1 MRDYIK
7 SIVNKKLSVDDN
19 LNLIR
24 EYIQAYFLYVIYRKK
39 YYQDIVFTGGTAL
52 RFVYRIKRFS
62 EDIDF
67 SLSARVTRIDFNLMM
82 RDIAREFKQAGYAV
96 EIKAKTCLTVNSA
109 FLKFSGIMFE
119 TGLSRLKDEKFLI
132 KVEIDSHPPAGGI
145 EAHTMVSTPFMFY
158 MLHYDL
164 KSLFAGKVHAL
175 LCREYTKGRD
185 WYDLMWYLSKFKDIE
200 PNYIMLNNAMAQT
213 SKNPTLINQ
222 GNWKVEIKRVLR
234 TLDWVKVRNDVKRF
248 LEDPVELE
256 LLTPETLINL
266 IDSELINIRPHP
278 KNSPK

>member
-7 SIVNKKLSVDDN
+7 SIVDKKLSVDDN

-67 SLSARVTRIDFNLMM
+67 SLSARVTQIDFNLMM
-82 RDIAREFKQAGYAV
+82 SDIAREFKQAGYAV
-96 EIKAKTCLTVNSA
+96 EIKAKTRLTVNSA

-119 TGLSRLKDEKFLI
+119 TGLSPLKDEKFLI

-158 MLHYDL
+158 LLHYDL

-185 WYDLMWYLSKFKDIE
+185 WYDLMWYLNKFKDIE

-213 SKNPTLINQ
+213 SQNPTLINQ
-222 GNWKVEIKRVLR
+222 GNWKTEIKRVLR

-248 LEDPVELE
+248 LEDPAELE

-266 IDSELINIRPHP
+266 IDSELINIRPHS
-278 KNSPK
+278 KKGSK

>member
-7 SIVNKKLSVDDN
+7 SIVDKKLSVDDN

-67 SLSARVTRIDFNLMM
+67 SLSARVTQIDFNLMM
-82 RDIAREFKQAGYAV
+82 SDIAREFKQAGYAV
-96 EIKAKTCLTVNSA
+96 EIKAKTRLTVNSA

-119 TGLSRLKDEKFLI
+119 TGLSPLKDEKFLI

-158 MLHYDL
+158 LLHYDL

-222 GNWKVEIKRVLR
+222 GNWKMEIKRVLR

-248 LEDPVELE
+248 LEDPAELE

-266 IDSELINIRPHP
+266 VDSGLINIRSHS
-278 KNSPK
+278 KKGSK

>member
-7 SIVNKKLSVDDN
+7 SIVDKKLSVDDN

-52 RFVYRIKRFS
+52 RFVYRIRRFS

-67 SLSARVTRIDFNLMM
+67 SLSVRVKQIDFNVMM
-82 RDIAREFKQAGYAV
+82 SDIAREFKQAGYAV
-96 EIKAKTCLTVNSA
+96 EIKAKTRLTVNSA

-119 TGLSRLKDEKFLI
+119 TGLSPLKDEKFLI

-158 MLHYDL
+158 LLHYDL

-222 GNWKVEIKRVLR
+222 GNWKMEIKRVLR

-248 LEDPVELE
+248 LEDPAELE

-266 IDSELINIRPHP
+266 IDSELINIRPHS
-278 KNSPK
+278 KKGSK

>member
-7 SIVNKKLSVDDN
+7 SIVDKKLSVDDN

-67 SLSARVTRIDFNLMM
+67 SLSARVTQIDFNLMM
-82 RDIAREFKQAGYAV
+82 SDIAREFKQAGYAV
-96 EIKAKTCLTVNSA
+96 EIKAKTRLTVNSA

-119 TGLSRLKDEKFLI
+119 TGLSPLKDEKFLI

-158 MLHYDL
+158 LLHYDL

-185 WYDLMWYLSKFKDIE
+185 WYDLMWYLNKFKDIE

-222 GNWKVEIKRVLR
+222 GNWKGEIKRVLR

-248 LEDPVELE
+248 LEDPAELE

-266 IDSELINIRPHP
+266 IDSELINIRPHS
-278 KNSPK
+278 KKGSK

>member
-7 SIVNKKLSVDDN
+7 SIVSKKASADDN
-19 LNLIR
+19 LNRIR

-39 YYQDIVFTGGTAL
+39 YYQDLVFTGGTAL
-52 RFVYRIKRFS
+52 RFVYQIRRFS
-62 EDIDF
+62 EDLDF
-67 SLSARVTRIDFNLMM
+67 SLSSRVQQFDFNAMM
-82 RDIAREFKQAGYAV
+82 RDISQEFRQAGYSLEV
-96 EIKAKTCLTVNSA
+96 KAKTHLAVNSA
-109 FLKFSGIMFE
+109 LLRFSGILLE
-119 TGLSRLKDEKFLI
+119 AGLSQLKDEKLMI
-132 KVEIDSHPPAGGI
+132 KIEVDSRPPAGGV

-213 SKNPTLINQ
+213 SKVPFTFTEE
-222 GNWKVEIKRVLR
+222 NWKVEIKKVVKK
-234 TLDWVKVRNDVKRF
+234 LDWARVRNDVGRF
-248 LEDPVELE
+248 LEDQNELE
-256 LLTPETLINL
+256 LFAPETFINL
-266 IDSELINIRPHP
+266 LGS
-278 KNSPK
+278 KS

>member
-39 YYQDIVFTGGTAL
+39 YYQDMVFTGGTAL
-52 RFVYRIKRFS
+52 RFVYRIRRFS

-67 SLSARVTRIDFNLMM
+67 CLSVRVKQIDFNVMM
-82 RDIAREFKQAGYAV
+82 HDIAQEFNQAGYTV
-96 EIKAKTCLTVNSA
+96 EIKAKAHLAVNSA
-109 FLKFSGIMFE
+109 LLKFSGIMFE
-119 TGLSRLKDEKFLI
+119 TGLSLLKDEKFLI
-132 KVEIDSHPPAGGI
+132 KVEIDAHPPAGGI

-213 SKNPTLINQ
+213 LKNPVQITQ
-222 GNWKVEIKRVLR
+222 ENWKTEIKKVVK
-234 TLDWVKVRNDVKRF
+234 TLDWEKARNDVGRF
-248 LEDPVELE
+248 LEDSGDIK

-266 IDSELINIRPHP
+266 LDLELTT
-278 KNSPK
+278 

>member
-7 SIVNKKLSVDDN
+7 SIVDKKLSVDDN

-67 SLSARVTRIDFNLMM
+67 SLSARVTQIDFNLMM
-82 RDIAREFKQAGYAV
+82 SDIAREFKQAGYAV
-96 EIKAKTCLTVNSA
+96 EIKAKTRLTVNSA

-119 TGLSRLKDEKFLI
+119 TGLSPLKDEKFLI

-158 MLHYDL
+158 LLHYDL

-213 SKNPTLINQ
+213 SRNPTLINQ
-222 GNWKVEIKRVLR
+222 GNWKMEIKRVLR

-248 LEDPVELE
+248 LEDPAELE

-266 IDSELINIRPHP
+266 VDSGLINIRSHS
-278 KNSPK
+278 KKGSK

>member
-7 SIVNKKLSVDDN
+7 SIVDKKLSVDDN

-52 RFVYRIKRFS
+52 RFVYRIRRFS

-67 SLSARVTRIDFNLMM
+67 SLSVRVKQIDFNVMM
-82 RDIAREFKQAGYAV
+82 SDIAREFKQAGYAV
-96 EIKAKTCLTVNSA
+96 EIKAKTRLTVNSA

-119 TGLSRLKDEKFLI
+119 TGLSPLKDEKFLI

-158 MLHYDL
+158 LLHYDL

-213 SKNPTLINQ
+213 SRNPTLINQ
-222 GNWKVEIKRVLR
+222 GNWKMEIKRVLR

-248 LEDPVELE
+248 LEDPAELE

-266 IDSELINIRPHP
+266 IDSELINIRPHS
-278 KNSPK
+278 KKGSK

>member
-39 YYQDIVFTGGTAL
+39 YYQDMVFTGGTAL
-52 RFVYRIKRFS
+52 RFVYRIRRFS

-67 SLSARVTRIDFNLMM
+67 SLSARVTQIDFNLMM
-82 RDIAREFKQAGYAV
+82 RDIAREFKQAGYTV
-96 EIKAKTCLTVNSA
+96 EIKAKAHLTVHSA

-119 TGLSRLKDEKFLI
+119 TGLSPLKDEKFLI

-145 EAHTMVSTPFMFY
+145 EAHTIVSTPFMFY

-213 SKNPTLINQ
+213 SRNPTLINQ
-222 GNWKVEIKRVLR
+222 GNWKAEIKRVMR
-234 TLDWVKVRNDVKRF
+234 TLDWGIVRNDVKRF

-266 IDSELINIRPHP
+266 LDLELTT
-278 KNSPK
+278 

>member
-7 SIVNKKLSVDDN
+7 SIVDKKLSVDDN

-67 SLSARVTRIDFNLMM
+67 SLSARVTQIDFNLMM
-82 RDIAREFKQAGYAV
+82 SDIAREFKQAGYAV
-96 EIKAKTCLTVNSA
+96 EIKAKTRLTVNSA

-119 TGLSRLKDEKFLI
+119 TGLSPLKDEKFLI

-158 MLHYDL
+158 LLHYGL

-213 SKNPTLINQ
+213 SQNPTLINQ
-222 GNWKVEIKRVLR
+222 GNWKTEIKRVLR

-248 LEDPVELE
+248 LEDPAELE

-266 IDSELINIRPHP
+266 VDSGLINIRSHS
-278 KNSPK
+278 KKGSK